1 VHTATLTP
9 RSLAPMLLSAA
20 VLVAG
25 CAPAGSATETPS
37 SGQSRSPAATATPE
51 VTSTTRP
58 SPSPD
63 ASATPLPDPT
73 YFESVV
79 YPYTLT
85 LPEGVPRRYW
95 AAATRQWD
103 GQELV
108 GSQTPKITD
117 VQSTPDGS
125 LFIYGTAWDG
135 TLEAFRDHV
144 LAIVARYHRCEPP
157 EEEVTFDVADAPAI
171 AFRQRCDLGT
181 RAAPAVAVQNGFG
194 MVFRL
199 IDVPAE
205 KESVV
210 LADLE
215 TWLHG
220 LTWTN

>member
-1 VHTATLTP
+1 MTLY
-9 RSLAPMLLSAA
+9 RWNLAPVLLSTAA
-20 VLVAG
+20 LLAG

-51 VTSTTRP
+51 VTATTRP

-73 YFESVV
+73 YFVSVV

-108 GSQTPKITD
+108 GTQTPKITD

-125 LFIYGTAWDG
+125 LFIFGTAWDG
-135 TLEAFRDHV
+135 TLEEFRDHV
-144 LAIVARYHRCEPP
+144 LAILARYHRCGSP
-157 EEEVTFDVADAPAI
+157 EEVATFDVAGASAI
-171 AFRQRCDLGT
+171 AFRHGCENGT
-181 RAAPAVAVQNGFG
+181 RAAATVSIHGGFG
-194 MVFRL
+194 LVFRL
-199 IDVPAE
+199 LDVPAE